1 MGRFDGQVAVV
12 TGAGSGLGRATAGQ
26 LASEGAPVAC
36 FDIAIDGAEKTAAEI
51 GEQGGTA
58 RAYRVDVSDPESVK
72 AAMESAAADLG
83 RPQVVVNS
91 AGIGKFAHTHEMPFA
106 D

>member
-12 TGAGSGLGRATAGQ
+12 TGAGSGLGRATARQ

-51 GEQGGTA
+51 GELGPA
-58 RAYRVDVSDPESVK
+58 RV
-72 AAMESAAADLG
+72 
-83 RPQVVVNS
+83 
-91 AGIGKFAHTHEMPFA
+91 AGPVQPMKPTTIRTWPIRIRICRMS
-106 D
+106 